1 MEELLLLIVEAA
13 VELAPKE
20 TWSHPA
26 VKSYAAKRG
35 KKPGE
40 VLLDKSYHYAAM
52 KGLPKAHKRGRPD
65 IAHFT
70 LLEALGSPLNRQGL
84 LQVYLH
90 TQDGHIIYINPQTR
104 LPRVYERFKGLM
116 EKLYKEPIVEAEGKT
131 LLKLEPK
138 TLRQLVEELKPDVRI
153 LLSEKGERLSLKAFA
168 EALKTHRRPMVM
180 IGGFPHGDFE
190 EETRKLADLEVSLY
204 PEPLEAWTIVSRTL
218 CAAEW
223 SLID

>member
-1 MEELLLLIVEAA
+1 MEKLLLLIVEAA
-13 VELAPKE
+13 VELAPRE

-52 KGLPKAHKRGRPD
+52 KGLPKSHKRGRPD

-70 LLEALGSPLNRQGL
+70 LLEALGSPLNRHGL

-90 TQDGHIIYINPQTR
+90 TQDGHIIYINPETR
-104 LPRVYERFKGLM
+104 LPRVYERFKGLL
-116 EKLYKEPIVEAEGKT
+116 EKLYREPAVEADGKT
-131 LLKLEPK
+131 LLKLESK
-138 TLRQLVEELKPDVRI
+138 SLRQLLEELKPDVII
-153 LLSEKGERLSLKAFA
+153 LFSEKGERLGLKALA
-168 EALKTHRRPMVM
+168 ETLKTYRRPVAMV
-180 IGGFPHGDFE
+180 GGFPHGDFE
-190 EETRKLADLEVSLY
+190 EDTRKLADLEVSLY
-204 PEPLEAWTIVSRTL
+204 PEPLEAWTIVSRIL

-223 SLID
+223 SVID